1 MYFITFIIAL
11 LAIDSPA
18 LSGDKQS
25 SSLQDKA
32 DTYFLLDNTSNSFKE
47 IPRTKASVDSLLEIG
62 FEQRDR
68 DSRESFNAARQAQ
81 SISYDIDYKDGLA
94 ESYNLMGIKYLDFGD
109 HEMSHLHHLR
119 ALSIQEML
127 GNQSAIANILNNIAR
142 VYVEQDNYAEAAKY
156 LEASIETLKNI
167 DGSQVLN
174 ATNNLGV
181 IHRREGNYNK
191 ALDYFWEAANR
202 SLTEEADSLL
212 YIVATLNIGNT
223 YRNMQRYQRA
233 KIHLH
238 VAREYFEKHQY
249 LSHLIFTDVALGN
262 LYMELGDYSR
272 ALTYA
277 NSALEYAL
285 KGQYRERAKEG
296 YALIAEI
303 KERTGNY
310 KKAIENFRLYHLVN
324 DTLQNM
330 QRGERIQE
338 LQARFDVEQKD
349 REIDLLNKEAALQEA
364 RLTQYHQLRSFL
376 IAGVLLLL
384 IIIGLLYRTNLQK
397 KLNNIKLKESRG
409 EIKKQNAELSKLNKE
424 KDEFMSIAAH
434 DLRNPLSSINM
445 AVDLINEE
453 RKLDRKTLREYTDLI
468 KISSDRMLNLINNVL
483 HIQSI
488 SDTSKQKAVKK
499 LDAGQVVIEAVQH
512 FHKPAESKNIKLN
525 LELSEEKTMLL
536 GDKDNIVRMLDNLIS
551 NAIKYS
557 PDGTAVTVSTELHSG
572 KVRISVKDQGPGI
585 PDCDLHKLFGK
596 FSRLSNRPTGNES
609 STGLGL
615 FIVKKIA
622 TQMGG
627 KVWCE
632 SVPGA
637 GSVFIAELPAAASLS
652 KSPVKRKRKSQFKPK
667 GL

>member
-1 MYFITFIIAL
+1 VYLFTFIFAL
-11 LAIDSPA
+11 LAINSTA
-18 LSGDKQS
+18 FSGEGQS
-25 SSLQDKA
+25 KSLQDKA
-32 DTYFLLDNTSNSFKE
+32 DTYFLLDHKSKSYKE
-47 IPRTKASVDSLLEIG
+47 IPRTKAAVDSLLEIG
-62 FEQRDR
+62 YDQRNR

-81 SISYDIDYKDGLA
+81 SISYDIDYKEGLA

-109 HEMSHLHHLR
+109 HEMSHFYHLQ
-119 ALSIQEML
+119 AMSIQERL
-127 GNQSAIANILNNIAR
+127 GNSSAIANILNNIAR
-142 VYVEQDNYAEAAKY
+142 VYVEQDNYKEAAKY
-156 LEASIETLKNI
+156 LEASIETLEVIN
-167 DGSQVLN
+167 DQQALN

-202 SLTEEADSLL
+202 ALAEEADSLL

-233 KIHLH
+233 QIHLH
-238 VAREYFEKHQY
+238 VAREYFEHHQY
-249 LSHLIFTDVALGN
+249 ISHLIFTDIALGN
-262 LYMELGDYSR
+262 MYMELGEYDR
-272 ALTYA
+272 ALNYA
-277 NSALEYAL
+277 NTALELAL
-285 KGQYRERAKEG
+285 QGQYRERAKEG

-303 KERTGNY
+303 KEKTGDY

-364 RLTQYHQLRSFL
+364 KLMQYGQLRSFL
-376 IAGVLLLL
+376 ISSVLLLL
-384 IIIGLLYRTNLQK
+384 IIIGLLYATNRQK
-397 KLNNIKLKESRG
+397 KLNNIKLKQSRN
-409 EIKKQNAELSKLNKE
+409 EIEKQNEELSKLNKE

-453 RKLDRKTLREYTDLI
+453 RKLDRKILREYSDLI

-488 SDTSKQKAVKK
+488 SDSSKQRAAKK
-499 LDAGQVVIEAVQH
+499 LDANQVVIEAVQH
-512 FHKPAESKNIKLN
+512 FHKPAESKDIKLN
-525 LELSEEKTMLL
+525 LNLSDEKIMLL
-536 GDKDNIVRMLDNLIS
+536 GDNDNVLRMLDNLIS

-557 PDGTAVTVSTELHSG
+557 PVGTAVIVSTKVNSG
-572 KVRISVKDQGPGI
+572 KVQISVKDEGPGI
-585 PDCDLHKLFGK
+585 PACDLHKLFGK

-622 TQMGG
+622 TSMGG
-627 KVWCE
+627 RVWCE
-632 SVPGA
+632 SENRVG
-637 GSVFIAELPAAASLS
+637 FYC
-652 KSPVKRKRKSQFKPK
+652 
-667 GL
+667 